1 MSAARSGDS
10 RIASQALDRSDQN
23 SDQGPRMPDF
33 FSIMHAVAA
42 LCAGGA
48 AASGWT
54 AAVITANTAFDGL
67 DHGRADRML
76 RKVITATA
84 GFQAALLGIAAGAAL
99 ISNARA
105 AAILCAVCAL
115 GFLSN
120 IWTLAPRRE
129 KALPGGRKKTST
141 QRVVAVALTL
151 IMTLTALTGGVL
163 ATFGV

>member
-1 MSAARSGDS
+1 MA
-10 RIASQALDRSDQN
+10 
-23 SDQGPRMPDF
+23 DF
-33 FSIMHAVAA
+33 TSIMHATAA

-54 AAVITANTAFDGL
+54 ASVITANTAFDGL

-76 RKVITATA
+76 RKVLVATA
-84 GFQAALLGIAAGAAL
+84 GFQAALLGIATGAAL
-99 ISNARA
+99 ISGARA
-105 AAILCAVCAL
+105 SAIICGVCAL

-129 KALPGGRKKTST
+129 KTIPGARKKTST

-151 IMTLTALTGGVL
+151 LMTLTALTGAVL
-163 ATFGV
+163 AIFGV